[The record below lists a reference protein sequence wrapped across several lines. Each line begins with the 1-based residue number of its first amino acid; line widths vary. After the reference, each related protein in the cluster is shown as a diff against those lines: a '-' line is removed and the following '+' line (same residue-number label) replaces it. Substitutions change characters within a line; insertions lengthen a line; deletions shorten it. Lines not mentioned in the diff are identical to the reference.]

1 MQHQNAY
8 ARLAFHIPEFDYKAT
23 DVLTWLQSIEE
34 LGHLEGWTDETRLS
48 VASIRLGPI
57 AKQWYNS
64 WRHAVGAGA
73 LTWDRLREAL
83 RDRYGVSDRELH
95 LRLAN
100 CKQERRESVRDYA
113 DRYLSLMTQLRLA
126 VDQDPTHMHNFLK
139 GLRGSVYKMVYL
151 MKPRN
156 LTYAIRDAIYI
167 SEGGDRISER
177 DDEDDREETRVRF
190 DTRASYSPGRQQS
203 NDRGYG
209 RYTHTSERANPSP
222 GPRSNAPPRYNS
234 QRRPAPPGSARPSDI
249 ANVQDQMARLNL
261 SGDRARPRA
270 AANLCHVHW
279 EDEDPYSYTEDEG
292 ATSDDD
298 CEEPSPQHPDLV
310 HANSYEV
317 NMKRIGDFDPVT
329 LPRKR
334 VPVTMR
340 GNDPMELDRH
350 RPEPRRFS
358 AGRAPQLPRP
368 RPAGPG
374 PAPPPP
380 PPAAGPAVRAAAA
393 VPLTAAAPA
402 TSQAS
407 PRPAGRPSTTG
418 APRAYVRPVPAAAPA
433 GLTPVAAPR
442 APVAAPAAGNTAAEA
457 GRVNVVGRLA
467 PRADQVPGDPAVE
480 ERRIA
485 DDIVSKINRYSLTLG
500 TALKCNAASI
510 YTKVGGKM
518 LGIARQHA
526 RAAGEPVAHAHQ
538 SSTPSNEPGLVEA
551 RWQVCKADVGVR
563 DGNGVVQ
570 PLRAVLDSG
579 ASHTIVPFKT
589 LTHLGLTSIIEAT
602 EVEVINADDYAAPAC
617 GRARGLTL
625 SLGDR
630 EVRVNGV
637 VNLAEAYDILLGN
650 DFMGRINADLKY
662 STSQLEYTNDAGT
675 RSVLPIVFVRSQ
687 PTPAAK
693 ATPAGRPSKAYMVDI
708 QSSPQPSQ
716 DLDPEEPPTTA
727 NSPASKDTQSSP
739 QPSQG
744 EDSEEPST
752 TTDSPAPPPP
762 PTSEAVQ
769 VVPESQGDPL
779 YLPLLT
785 TVYEVSSG
793 DNEEPE
799 ATPPETSTEEQL
811 RQAFA
816 RSPLPSLSSPQVTAL
831 TLCVS
836 NTAAGEEEGE
846 IGNDYSPD
854 PMSPMGAPGEPKWSF
869 EVEPPWSPTAEGVDT
884 PTTLSNVNSE
894 GGAQGGSCEPRDMSW
909 SAPTPAHVAPDPV
922 SRDPVSLVVECML
935 MGKGQP
941 AEQTPCVSPVLP
953 PPLQLPPLFY
963 PPYEPPAPHKVG
975 WKATRP
981 SPSPFLTIQHRRPK
995 PGFGYNTIAA
1005 EVDEPMCS
1013 PKAKR
1018 GRYSCRG
1025 EGLPGPGNDDSS
1037 GAGGPR
1043 HPGEAPSEAGVGS
1056 QDERLCALLAAS
1068 ASAHSTPR
1076 IWELDLNPADEPP
1089 ALLDDDGGWDLRGS
1103 QGEQSGSQG
1112 GYSSVDLG
1120 EEAADLWGNDSAGDD
1135 WGRKAPGLAAGYCL
1149 YGLYDSYELY
1159 EHYPGKRDEA
1169 GVDEE
1174 APAPTSATVG
1184 PTFSLDGPPSKDHV
1198 LSLTPAQHLQ
1208 LAREYGAWYREQR
1221 GAAPAEDE
1229 RAAQLGTKVA
1239 PDMPADVQERIR
1251 QVLRDNYDMFATSN
1265 AELGCTNWVRATI
1278 NTGDAAPVCQNPY
1291 RASKAEREAME
1302 AEVSRMLADGVI
1314 RHSTSAW
1321 SSPVVMVA
1329 KGVRGPSPTAMQFGF
1344 SPEDPTATP
1353 GTMAQPSKPELRFC
1367 IDLRAVNDLTV
1378 PERWP
1383 MPVAGTLIDT
1393 LAPPLGSQRVYSA
1406 LDIKAAFW
1414 QVEVEEADRCKL
1426 AFQAPS
1432 GLYEFNVLPMGARSS
1447 PAVFQRLMSLVLR
1460 PVLARGAALGNPAK
1474 GKEPERGSDDPN
1486 PSTDLQRCA
1495 VLFIDDVC
1503 VFSPSPEDHV
1513 QHLSDVLDLVRLA
1526 NLRFALKKCEFGKP
1540 QVQFLGHEISGLDG
1554 TIKPAAK
1561 NLNIVAAYPR
1571 LRTVRQVKA
1580 FLGLTGYYRRFVPNY
1595 SLIAGPLF
1603 ECLTKDGF
1611 VWGPRQQEAFEK
1623 LKDALTREPILQSPD
1638 FDREFILA
1646 TDFCRTSVAAC
1657 LSQVFAD
1664 GLERPVAF
1672 ASKRL
1677 SGSQCNWGST
1687 DGEAYAAVWGIKH
1700 FHEYLWGT
1708 HFTLYTDNSALTFI
1722 MRAKDLTG
1730 KLARYALRLASYDFS
1745 IVHRAGRKMGHV
1757 DGLSRLGHLINDDQ
1771 EEDEGAAPALVP
1783 EREDAVAV
1791 EALTCLPRQPLR
1803 VWAYMADA
1811 MDEGDPMVDD
1821 SFASPAPAPTGG
1833 AGMVRETPLGAALL
1847 SSPGLPALSIRD
1859 SLRSPS
1865 GNRVRRPRH
1874 RQPNRNLLGFAGNE
1888 RSDDDIVCA
1897 ACGQPRP
1904 AFNMLL
1910 CDHAGCSQAYHTTCL
1925 RPPLR
1930 TVPEGNW
1937 YCPEHAAS
1945 GSAPPPPPVG
1955 PPAGVAP
1962 GVQMPPWGSLPV
1974 LPAPLIAPPAGAEA
1988 VVNTAAGGDHG
1999 GAAGT
2004 SGPSIAAA
2012 VPAPTHLG
2020 AAPGPAGTVTA
2031 GAPGA
2036 RAPVEDSSDVTEPP
2050 EEEGSD
2056 GDEGDDEGEDCE
2068 EEGEEEEG
2076 HESASDSVLEVD
2088 GVPQY
2093 GTEETP
2099 VWKDKALLIY
2109 LRTGDFLAP
2118 DKDDWAG
2125 YYRECQRVQRKAR
2138 RYYFKDGQLWRR
2150 SKAPK
2155 PEVRVLTL
2163 SERMEALRQ
2172 AHDGSHPGVSG
2183 TFDILKNRVTW
2194 AGMMKDV
2201 RVYVAGCEQCM
2212 VKNHTLIRNLPIR
2225 PLPITGLWTRIHVDL
2240 TRMPRSARGGRY
2252 LIAAVDAFS
2261 KWPEAGVLPS
2271 KEASET
2277 ARWFHSEIFSR
2288 VGAVRQCVSDLGTE
2302 WDAEFA
2308 ELLKQNRCVHRR
2320 CSPRTPTTNGLCE
2333 RFISY
2338 MRQALVRLCQ
2348 ESGREEDW
2356 DLYVPQVLF
2365 AYRCKPQHSTR
2376 ISPALCLYGR
2386 ELLCPMQLPE
2396 PEPRAVEQEE
2406 DVSDME
2412 MDYTWLKERQQQL
2425 TVLQETVVTNLT
2437 QAHEKQVV
2445 DHRRRTFVSPTPQPR
2460 GRKANTGPAVART
2473 AEEAGV
2479 PVPGASTGAAR
2490 PRPNNSS
2497 DGGAG
2502 EAERG
2507 IPRPRM
2513 QAALELAAPQ
2523 SPPGRQGSVRRP
2535 KQGKEGVASGSPR
2548 SPPGRP
2554 RAAAGNTAGALP
2566 AKPQRQGKGRG
2577 QVPGAGT
2584 TGPAGAGAP
2593 GPASGAQPQRSCD
2606 EVADDDPRYAHLP
2619 ALSHGELVYRLVKP
2633 STKMQPRE
2641 EGPYRFVAYSRGG
2654 HLAKLEDGVGTQF
2667 TVSVRQLLVRKEH
2680 A

>member
-1 MQHQNAY
+1 MSLHTTPSQ
-8 ARLAFHIPEFDYKAT
+8 
-23 DVLTWLQSIEE
+23 LT
-34 LGHLEGWTDETRLS
+34 G
-48 VASIRLGPI
+48 
-57 AKQWYNS
+57 
-64 WRHAVGAGA
+64 
-73 LTWDRLREAL
+73 
-83 RDRYGVSDRELH
+83 
-95 LRLAN
+95 
-100 CKQERRESVRDYA
+100 
-113 DRYLSLMTQLRLA
+113 
-126 VDQDPTHMHNFLK
+126 
-139 GLRGSVYKMVYL
+139 VYKMVYL

-156 LTYAIRDAIYI
+156 LTYAIRDAIYV

-177 DDEDDREETRVRF
+177 DEDDDREEPRVRF
-190 DTRASYSPGRQQS
+190 DARASYSPGRQPS
-203 NDRGYG
+203 NDRGYN
-209 RYTHTSERANPSP
+209 RYPHTSSERTNPSP
-222 GPRSNAPPRYNS
+222 GPRNNAPPRYEG

-249 ANVQDQMARLNL
+249 ANVQDQLSRLNL

-279 EDEDPYSYTEDEG
+279 EDEDPYPYTEDEE

-298 CEEPSPQHPDLV
+298 YEELSPRHPDLV

-334 VPVTMR
+334 VPVPVR
-340 GNDPMELDRH
+340 GHDPMELDRR
-350 RPEPRRFS
+350 RPKPRRFS

-368 RPAGPG
+368 RPAA
-374 PAPPPP
+374 PAPGP
-380 PPAAGPAVRAAAA
+380 PPAPQTAGPAVRAAAA
-393 VPLTAAAPA
+393 VPLTAPTPA
-402 TSQAS
+402 NSQAS
-407 PRPAGRPSTTG
+407 PRPAGRPPSAG
-418 APRAYVRPVPAAAPA
+418 APRYGRPATAAAPA
-433 GLTPVAAPR
+433 ALTPVAAPR
-442 APVAAPAAGNTAAEA
+442 APAAAPAAGNTAAEA
-457 GRVNVVGRLA
+457 GRVNVVGRMP
-467 PRADQVPGDPAVE
+467 PRADHVPGDPAVE

-518 LGIARQHA
+518 MGIARQHA
-526 RAAGEPVAHAHQ
+526 RGAAEPVAHAHQ
-538 SSTPSNEPGLVEA
+538 ASTPSNEPGQVEA

-563 DGNGVVQ
+563 DGNSVVQ

-579 ASHTIVPFKT
+579 ASHTIVPLKT

-650 DFMGRINADLKY
+650 DFMGRIHADLKY
-662 STSQLEYTNDAGT
+662 STSQLEYTNDSGT
-675 RSVLPIVFVRSQ
+675 RSVLPIAFVRSQ
-687 PTPAAK
+687 PTPAVK
-693 ATPAGRPSKAYMVDI
+693 ATPAGQPSKAYMVDV
-708 QSSPQPSQ
+708 QNSPPPSPSP
-716 DLDPEEPPTTA
+716 DPDGPPTTT
-727 NSPASKDTQSSP
+727 NGPT
-739 QPSQG
+739 
-744 EDSEEPST
+744 
-752 TTDSPAPPPP
+752 PPPP
-762 PTSEAVQ
+762 LTSEAVR

-779 YLPLLT
+779 FLPLLT
-785 TVYEVSSG
+785 AVDEVSSDEDVESEATPPEEHTEEQQPPVFAQSPLRAEAG
-793 DNEEPE
+793 EVGSDEGGEPE
-799 ATPPETSTEEQL
+799 ATPPEDPTEEQL

-816 RSPLPSLSSPQVTAL
+816 RSPLPSLSSPVTAL

-836 NTAAGEEEGE
+836 NTAAGEGE
-846 IGNDYSPD
+846 TCYNYSLG
-854 PMSPMGAPGEPKWSF
+854 PMSPMSACGEPRWSF
-869 EVEPPWSPTAEGVDT
+869 EEEPPWSPIAAGINT
-884 PTTLSNVNSE
+884 PSTMTLSNTNSD
-894 GGAQGGSCEPRDMSW
+894 GDAPGAARGCW
-909 SAPTPAHVAPDPV
+909 SAPPTVDSTMGPMVLDSTPQTAEDAREAVHTA
-922 SRDPVSLVVECML
+922 ML
-935 MGKGQP
+935 
-941 AEQTPCVSPVLP
+941 TPCVSPAP
-953 PPLQLPPLFY
+953 PPPLFY
-963 PPYEPPAPHKVG
+963 PGYEPQAPHKEG
-975 WKATRP
+975 WKATQP
-981 SPSPFLTIQHRRPK
+981 PPSPFLTVQHRHPPRD
-995 PGFGYNTIAA
+995 FGYDTITA
-1005 EVDEPMCS
+1005 EVDETLAP

-1018 GRYSCRG
+1018 VRHSCRG
-1025 EGLPGPGNDDSS
+1025 DGLHGRREDDSADAS
-1037 GAGGPR
+1037 GLWCAER
-1043 HPGEAPSEAGVGS
+1043 MPGEVGGVSSMPGS
-1056 QDERLCALLAAS
+1056 QDGQLCAFLAAT
-1068 ASAHSTPR
+1068 ASANSTPR
-1076 IWELDLNPADEPP
+1076 VWERELDPADEPP
-1089 ALLDDDGGWDLRGS
+1089 ALLDDDSGWDLRGS
-1103 QGEQSGSQG
+1103 QGGQSGSLG

-1120 EEAADLWGNDSAGDD
+1120 DEAAGVWGMDPTEEDG
-1135 WGRKAPGLAAGYCL
+1135 GGKAPGRVGGYCF
-1149 YGLYDSYELY
+1149 YGMYDSYDLY
-1159 EHYPGKRDEA
+1159 EQDGGEQAEA
-1169 GVDEE
+1169 GTNAE
-1174 APAPTSATVG
+1174 APVPPSATVG

-1229 RAAQLGTKVA
+1229 RASQLGTKVA

-1329 KGVRGPSPTAMQFGF
+1329 KGVKGPSPTAMQFGF
-1344 SPEDPTATP
+1344 SPEDPMGEAPAATAR
-1353 GTMAQPSKPELRFC
+1353 PSKPELRFC

-1383 MPVAGTLIDT
+1383 MPIAGTLIDT

-1426 AFQAPS
+1426 VFQAPS

-1474 GKEPERGSDDPN
+1474 GKEPKRGSDGPN

-1503 VFSPSPEDHV
+1503 VFSPSPDDHV

-1571 LRTVRQVKA
+1571 LPTVRQVKA

-1757 DGLSRLGHLINDDQ
+1757 DGLSRLGHLIN
-1771 EEDEGAAPALVP
+1771 EDPEDEEGAAPALVQGK
-1783 EREDAVAV
+1783 EDTVAV
-1791 EALTCLPRQPLR
+1791 EALTCLPRRPMR

-1811 MDEGDPMVDD
+1811 MDEGDEMVDAGL
-1821 SFASPAPAPTGG
+1821 ASPAPAPTGG
-1833 AGMVRETPLGAALL
+1833 AGMIAETPLGAALL
-1847 SSPGLPALSIRD
+1847 SSPGRPAPSIRD

-1865 GNRVRRPRH
+1865 GNRVRRQRR
-1874 RQPNRNLLGFAGNE
+1874 RQPNRNLLGFVGNE
-1888 RSDDDIVCA
+1888 RNDDDVVCA

-1937 YCPEHAAS
+1937 YCPAHAAS
-1945 GSAPPPPPVG
+1945 GSAPPPTPGGQPPSAA
-1955 PPAGVAP
+1955 AGF
-1962 GVQMPPWGSLPV
+1962 GMGSWGLHV
-1974 LPAPLIAPPAGAEA
+1974 LPPPPMAPPAGAGVA
-1988 VVNTAAGGDHG
+1988 VNTAAGGGPD
-1999 GAAGT
+1999 AAAVT
-2004 SGPSIAAA
+2004 SGPTITA
-2012 VPAPTHLG
+2012 VAPAPAHLG
-2020 AAPGPAGTVTA
+2020 ATPGPGGTTSA
-2031 GAPGA
+2031 GAPVA
-2036 RAPVEDSSDVTEPP
+2036 RAPVEDSSDVTEAPDG
-2050 EEEGSD
+2050 EGSN
-2056 GDEGDDEGEDCE
+2056 GDEGDDEEEDYEE
-2068 EEGEEEEG
+2068 EEGEEEDG

-2099 VWKDKALLIY
+2099 VWKDKALLTY

-2155 PEVRVLTL
+2155 ADVRVLTL
-2163 SERMEALRQ
+2163 PERLEALRQ

-2212 VKNHTLIRNLPIR
+2212 VKNHTLLRNLPIR

-2288 VGAVRQCVSDLGTE
+2288 VGVVRQCVSDLGTE

-2333 RFISY
+2333 RFISH

-2376 ISPALCLYGR
+2376 VSPALCLYGR

-2406 DVSDME
+2406 NLSDME
-2412 MDYTWLKERQQQL
+2412 MDYTWLRERQQQL
-2425 TVLQETVVTNLT
+2425 TTLQETVVTNLT
-2437 QAHEKQVV
+2437 QAQEKQVV
-2445 DHRRRTFVSPTPQPR
+2445 DHRRRTFVSPPPR
-2460 GRKANTGPAVART
+2460 PRARKGNAGHAAAEAEVEEGAAAPEVGVA
-2473 AEEAGV
+2473 
-2479 PVPGASTGAAR
+2479 AAR
-2490 PRPNNSS
+2490 PRPYHSS
-2497 DGGAG
+2497 DSGAG

-2507 IPRPRM
+2507 VPRPRT
-2513 QAALELAAPQ
+2513 QAVQVLAAPQ
-2523 SPPGRQGSVRRP
+2523 SPPGRPRAARRSNQG
-2535 KQGKEGVASGSPR
+2535 QEGIAGASPR
-2548 SPPGRP
+2548 SPPGRSK
-2554 RAAAGNTAGALP
+2554 AAAGSGAGASP
-2566 AKPQRQGKGRG
+2566 AGGQQQGRG
-2577 QVPGAGT
+2577 RGRAPVA
-2584 TGPAGAGAP
+2584 GPAGPTAGGA
-2593 GPASGAQPQRSCD
+2593 ASAS
-2606 EVADDDPRYAHLP
+2606 L
-2619 ALSHGELVYRLVKP
+2619 AL
-2633 STKMQPRE
+2633 
-2641 EGPYRFVAYSRGG
+2641 
-2654 HLAKLEDGVGTQF
+2654 
-2667 TVSVRQLLVRKEH
+2667 
-2680 A
+2680 